1 MNVISATPS
10 PSGRGR
16 REAQARQGEASRE
29 GEGHKFDE
37 VFKPSP
43 SLRASPDRARASRPL
58 SNGEGIALHR
68 FALFTAGCT
77 AFLIFVG
84 GLVTSTESGLSVP
97 DWPTTYGWNMFT
109 FPLSKWVG
117 GIFYE
122 HSHRMVASF
131 VGLLTVILT
140 VWTWL
145 REKRAS
151 LRWLSAAALSAV
163 ILQGVLGGITVLFLL
178 PAPISTLHACLAQ
191 GFFCLIIAMTVFTS
205 PQWKRG
211 LPSIGSHAEASSVP
225 TLCAATTAA
234 VYVQLIL
241 GALMRHTA
249 AGLAIP
255 DFPLALGHII
265 PPFTSNKVIIHF
277 AHRVGAVVVTTMVAW
292 TFIRVARLYA
302 GYSLLFRPAVTLV
315 VLLGVQLA
323 LGAMTVWT
331 TKSIIPTTA
340 HVLAGALVLGT
351 SFLLTVRSY
360 AMLSV
365 RVANCRGAL

>member
-1 MNVISATPS
+1 MSHVIGDQLSRPTPS
-10 PSGRGR
+10 P
-16 REAQARQGEASRE
+16 EASPCRAPASRALEQSE
-29 GEGHKFDE
+29 GEG
-37 VFKPSP
+37 
-43 SLRASPDRARASRPL
+43 
-58 SNGEGIALHR
+58 LHR
-68 FALFTAGCT
+68 FALFTVCCT
-77 AFLIFVG
+77 AFLIFLG
-84 GLVTSTESGLSVP
+84 GLVTSTQSGLSVP
-97 DWPTTYGWNMFT
+97 DWPTTYGWNMFS
-109 FPLSKWVG
+109 FPFSKWVG
-117 GIFYE
+117 GIFFE
-122 HSHRMVASF
+122 HTHRLVASF
-131 VGLLTVILT
+131 VGFLTVVLT
-140 VWTWL
+140 LWTWL
-145 REKRAS
+145 GEKRVWVK
-151 LRWLSAAALSAV
+151 WLSTAALGAV
-163 ILQGVLGGITVLFLL
+163 ILQGVLGGLTVLFLL

-191 GFFCLIIAMTVFTS
+191 AFFCLIIAMTVFTS

-315 VLLGVQLA
+315 VLLGVQLV
-323 LGAMTVWT
+323 LGAMTVLT
-331 TKSIIPTTA
+331 AKSIIPTTA